1 MAIEI
6 ERKFLLKND
15 GWKSLVSNKYVIRQG
30 YLQSGLETTQKS
42 SVRIRIS
49 DQRAN
54 INIKSADQA
63 MLRQEYEYAIPVSD
77 AEQMLTTL
85 CDAVIIEKTRYHV
98 TYKPKN
104 ALMNGGL
111 NSVSHLWEIDVF
123 ENENSGLQIAEI
135 ELSHVDE
142 VFEIPDWIG
151 KEVTDD
157 VRYYNNYLLD
167 KPYNNW

>member
-15 GWKSLVSNKYVIRQG
+15 GWKSLVTDKHIIRQG
-30 YLQSGLETTQKS
+30 YLQSGLEATQKS

-49 DQRAN
+49 DQQAN
-54 INIKSADQA
+54 INIKSADRA

-98 TYKPKN
+98 MYESKN
-104 ALMNGGL
+104 ASNSVL
-111 NSVSHLWEIDVF
+111 NNVSHLWEIDVF
-123 ENENSGLQIAEI
+123 ENENAGLQIAEI

-142 VFEIPDWIG
+142 VFEIPEWIG

-157 VRYYNNYLLD
+157 VRYYNNYLLG
-167 KPYNNW
+167 KPYNSW